1 MCHLPRAFVLRQR
14 ITRNAIEDAAL
25 ESDSDSIPTMLHR
38 NINKNVNN
46 FFLTTPIL
54 RFCNRV
60 EVQKIKH
67 ILEVLCRACFS
78 CLYPELYNSWSGC
91 LHHCN
96 T

>member
-25 ESDSDSIPTMLHR
+25 ESDSDGIPTMLHR
-38 NINKNVNN
+38 NINENVTN
-46 FFLTTPIL
+46 FFLTTPTL
-54 RFCNRV
+54 WFRNRV
-60 EVQKIKH
+60 EEKIKYT
-67 ILEVLCRACFS
+67 LEVLCRACFS
-78 CLYPELYNSWSGC
+78 CLYPELNNSWSGC